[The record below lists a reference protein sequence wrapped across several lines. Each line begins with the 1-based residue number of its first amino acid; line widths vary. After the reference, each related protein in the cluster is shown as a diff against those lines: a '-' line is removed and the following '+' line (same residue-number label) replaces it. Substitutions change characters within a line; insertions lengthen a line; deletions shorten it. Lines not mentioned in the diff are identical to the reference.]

1 MRKVWAVL
9 LLTALIATG
18 ALFVARPWRGV
29 TVAILFPASG
39 VGAPLGFSL
48 KQSLLW
54 AFDYANERS
63 FAPKYRPI
71 VIETDDVEAG
81 VREAVDSGAVV
92 IVGASTS
99 TYASRL
105 QKAADEVG
113 LSVISV
119 GALSQALAEEDNLF
133 RPHSGANEAFV
144 MGEMLRKSVS
154 RYIVFASAQNPIYV
168 VPFLDAL
175 ATGMGGVRPYAYLS
189 ADGGVSRDALFSALA
204 EIMETDAVVL
214 ALPDFSAAVV
224 ARQLRYL
231 YLDMPIW
238 MASWGATARFA
249 EIAGSMGEGVRTIAS
264 WRPDAL
270 QTSHPFVRYVR
281 RLYGDE
287 LDPFPLTLA
296 YDAVAMLDE
305 AVNRG
310 GIDRDGITKGLS
322 EVRGVDGI
330 NGPFAV
336 DENGDGHPPLYL
348 QEVSK
353 RRWRLLEVIS
363 P

>member
-18 ALFVARPWRGV
+18 VLFVARPWRGV

-39 VGAPLGFSL
+39 VGASLGLSL
-48 KQSLLW
+48 TQSLLW
-54 AFDYANERS
+54 AFDYFNERS
-63 FAPKYRPI
+63 FVPKYHPV
-71 VIETDDVEAG
+71 VIKADDVDAG
-81 VREAVDSGAVV
+81 VTEAVDSGAVV

-105 QKAADEVG
+105 QKAADKAG

-133 RPHSGANEAFV
+133 RPHSGTDEAFV

-154 RYIVFASAQNPIYV
+154 RYVIFASAQNPIYV
-168 VPFLDAL
+168 VSFLDAL
-175 ATGMGGVRPYAYLS
+175 TTGMGGVRPYVYLS
-189 ADGGVSRDALFSALA
+189 ADGGVSREALFSALA
-204 EIMETDAVVL
+204 EIMETEAAVL
-214 ALPDFSAAVV
+214 ALPDFSAAVIV
-224 ARQLRYL
+224 RQLRYL

-249 EIAGSMGEGVRTIAS
+249 EIVGSMGEGVRTIAS

-270 QTSHPFVRYVR
+270 ETSHPFIRYVR

-305 AVNRG
+305 AISRG

-322 EVRGVDGI
+322 EIRSVGGI
-330 NGPFAV
+330 NGPFVV
-336 DENGDGHPPLYL
+336 DENGDGHPSLYL
-348 QEVSK
+348 QEISK
-353 RRWRLLEVIS
+353 RRWRLSEVLS

>member
-1 MRKVWAVL
+1 MRKVLVVL
-9 LLTALIATG
+9 LLTALISAG
-18 ALFVARPWRGV
+18 VVFVVQPWKSV
-29 TVAILFPASG
+29 TVAVLFPASG
-39 VGAPLGFSL
+39 VGAPLGLSL
-48 KQSLLW
+48 TQSLLW
-54 AFDYANERS
+54 AFDYFNERS
-63 FAPKYRPI
+63 FVPEYRPV
-71 VIETDDVEAG
+71 VIKTDDIEEGIKEAIN
-81 VREAVDSGAVV
+81 SGAVV

-105 QKAADEVG
+105 QKAADEAG

-119 GALSQALAEEDNLF
+119 GALSQALAEKDNLF
-133 RPHSGANEAFV
+133 RPHSGTDEAFV
-144 MGEMLRKSVS
+144 MGEILCKSVS
-154 RYIVFASAQNPIYV
+154 RYAVFASAQNPIYV

-175 ATGMGGVRPYAYLS
+175 TAGMGGVRPYVYLS
-189 ADGGVSRDALFSALA
+189 ADGGASREMLFSALA
-204 EIMETDAVVL
+204 EIMESDAVVL
-214 ALPDFSAAVV
+214 VLPDFSSAVV
-224 ARQLRYL
+224 VRQLRYL

-238 MASWGATARFA
+238 IASWGATARFA
-249 EIAGSMGEGVRTIAS
+249 EIAGSMGEGVCTIAS

-270 QTSHPFVRYVR
+270 EASHPFVQYVR

-305 AVNRG
+305 AISRG
-310 GIDRDGITKGLS
+310 EIDKVSIAKELGEIRS
-322 EVRGVDGI
+322 VVGI
-330 NGPFAV
+330 NGPFVV

-353 RRWRLLEVIS
+353 RRWRLLEALS